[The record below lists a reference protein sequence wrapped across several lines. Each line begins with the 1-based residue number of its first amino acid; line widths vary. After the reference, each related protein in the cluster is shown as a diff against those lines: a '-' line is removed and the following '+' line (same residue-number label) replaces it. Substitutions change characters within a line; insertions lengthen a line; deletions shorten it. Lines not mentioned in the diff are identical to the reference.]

1 VPLLVVL
8 AVSAVVMRGTHAEL
22 DLLQVDDD
30 TPRLLG
36 TRTTRAR
43 LIVLGVAV
51 LLTGAATASIGVL
64 AFVGLVAPHAARL
77 LVGTTHRRLL
87 PLSALLGAL
96 LVVAADTVG
105 RTVLAPS
112 QLPAG
117 LVTALVGAPY
127 FLWLLTR
134 VRTR

>member
-1 VPLLVVL
+1 LPLLVVL
-8 AVSAVVMRGTHAEL
+8 ALAAVAVRGTHAEL
-22 DLLQVDDD
+22 DLLAVDDD

-36 TRTTRAR
+36 ASTGRAR
-43 LIVLGVAV
+43 LVTLGLAV

-77 LVGTTHRRLL
+77 LVGTAHRRLV

-134 VRTR
+134 VRAR

>member
-1 VPLLVVL
+1 MV
-8 AVSAVVMRGTHAEL
+8 
-22 DLLQVDDD
+22 
-30 TPRLLG
+30 
-36 TRTTRAR
+36 
-43 LIVLGVAV
+43 ILGVAV

-77 LVGTTHRRLL
+77 LVGTSHRRLL
-87 PLSALLGAL
+87 PLSALLGAV
-96 LVVAADTVG
+96 LVVVADTVG